1 MTDVR
6 ESSASAAFTP
16 EIAVRAVSERRDKV
30 GFRRIF
36 LLLGKGNE
44 RRKESCS
51 KAISKDRHGAS
62 IRGRAGNTTS
72 FNYFHIDVMTYIS
85 NSNRKKDLANHSVCL
100 CYQTHPSLLFPP
112 EQ

>member
-1 MTDVR
+1 MR
-6 ESSASAAFTP
+6 EGIELDFGAFF
-16 EIAVRAVSERRDKV
+16 IIGGRKRKKEREL
-30 GFRRIF
+30 F
-36 LLLGKGNE
+36 KGNF
-44 RRKESCS
+44 KGHS
-51 KAISKDRHGAS
+51 AS

-85 NSNRKKDLANHSVCL
+85 NSNRKKDPANHSVCL